1 MSAGAT
7 PSHTPRWA
15 WALYALLALA
25 VLLYA
30 APRTS
35 IYKRSLLPEMV
46 AGTAWRPYV
55 KRALVPLLV
64 RGADAL
70 LPAGARAGVAELV
83 RRRPALAARLGWR
96 SPHASWYA
104 LVFLL
109 HGLSLFLFALAF
121 RRLAART
128 LRLDPVR
135 AALAAAGALALVPIH
150 LGYQNY
156 LYDFPGLALFTL
168 GLSLVAERRWGLFYL
183 LWPVGLLNKETFV
196 LLTPV
201 FVLSERGRMPRGRL
215 LVHVGAQL
223 AAAAALWLAL
233 GWAFRGNPGAP
244 VEFHLLRN
252 LTHPPLP
259 RQLLHDA
266 VYWGAWVCG
275 LLSWRRE
282 RALAAQAVAVG
293 GVLVGSTLFFGFLG
307 EYRDFYEAWPLLAL
321 LLTHTTLRLLGRRAP
336 DPGWLETRALP
347 AGPAAG
353 RPMKARS
360 GGGTGGGWPTRG
372 ARGSRGH

>member
-1 MSAGAT
+1 MSAGALR
-7 PSHTPRWA
+7 SRAPRWP

-25 VLLYA
+25 VLLWA

-35 IYKRSLLPEMV
+35 LYKRSLLPEMV

-55 KRALVPLLV
+55 KRVLVPLVV

-70 LPAGARAGVAELV
+70 LPAGARAGLGELV
-83 RRRPALAARLGWR
+83 SGRPSLAARLGWQ
-96 SPHASWYA
+96 SAHASWYA

-128 LRLDPVR
+128 LGLDPVR
-135 AALAAAGALALVPIH
+135 ASLAAAGALALVPIH
-150 LGYQNY
+150 FGYQNY

-168 GLSLVAERRWGLFYL
+168 GLVLVAERRWGLFYL

-201 FVLSERGRMPRGRL
+201 FVLSARARMPWRRL
-215 LVHVGAQL
+215 LVHAGAQL
-223 AAAAALWLAL
+223 ATAVGLWLAL
-233 GWAFRGNPGAP
+233 GWVFRGNPGAP
-244 VEFHLLRN
+244 VEWHLLRN
-252 LTHPPLP
+252 LTHAPLP

-275 LLSWRRE
+275 LLSWHRQ
-282 RALAAQAVAVG
+282 RALAAQALAVG
-293 GVLVGSTLFFGFLG
+293 GVLVGTTLFLGFLG
-307 EYRDFYEAWPLLAL
+307 EYRDFYEVWPLLAL
-321 LLTHTTLRLLGRRAP
+321 LLAATALR
-336 DPGWLETRALP
+336 LP
-347 AGPAAG
+347 AGRPPAAAAPED
-353 RPMKARS
+353 RQAP
-360 GGGTGGGWPTRG
+360 PTRP
-372 ARGSRGH
+372 AASPAPKRATPVAPRRNRA